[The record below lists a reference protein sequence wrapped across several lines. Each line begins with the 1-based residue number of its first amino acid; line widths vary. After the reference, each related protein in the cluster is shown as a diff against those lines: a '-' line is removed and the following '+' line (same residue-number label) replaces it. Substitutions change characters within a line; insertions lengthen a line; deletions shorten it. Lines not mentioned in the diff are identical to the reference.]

1 MSPKFDLIAVISQRP
16 TLHDVA
22 LKQLRSAL
30 QQHFPRLGID
40 PEVCVIT
47 RTTPEGN
54 QRAETLFRNLQQA
67 FLASKTPRWRSDSN
81 TLVLNPEVQG
91 ATATPIDFDQLNIVV
106 DTVALALNEDFQQA
120 LVDFWGKP
128 AADGQSPW
136 ARLSDALKKDFVKAV
151 TDSPTLDDNARD
163 FLRPIG
169 YFADQTQRNFMLHI
183 DPAHDGDAIR
193 ACLPEQAV
201 DGAVQRSTL
210 PLLAATGVWGGRE
223 VFFSW
228 KSPGAIARHASLNDL
243 MASVDTAQ
251 SVGHPSTWTLRE
263 VDGDLFDALAQS
275 ILAAQ
280 LQQIADLDHAAAEDF
295 ADLERR
301 TAVATDITRF
311 LLPALPGMQRADQ
324 LPDWLRNA
332 SAVDRMDFSRR
343 MIAWASA
350 GAGKT
355 FDEDIPPLL
364 DYTHQQL
371 QRQMLADH
379 PEAADLLIADL
390 QVVINKVAGAAIASG
405 GQMIASGVVEP
416 VRMSL
421 AQFALEN
428 LSGEPAGALHIV
440 HGKGSPVPDWFS
452 ADYLRLLV
460 CQVDIG
466 RRYPALL
473 KRVLVTDPA
482 ESSRRQTLYV
492 DQLRAQLPLQAL
504 EQKLRAGGLF
514 CDSACQR
521 VAALVQAPED
531 RPSGLRNTTLR
542 PLGFRAAVGAPADLV
557 ANMFVISDRDMA
569 RGPVVLYRPFS
580 PHALTEFT
588 SWEALRAAIGEP
600 GELQDEVLTWMD
612 DHPRQV
618 YANGGFEQPHIVR
631 FGQGSEFA
639 PLETPAPAQL
649 ASDEVVGDPLVTLY
663 RANASALIELADR
676 QSTSNAES
684 RWALLKRGGWL
695 ALDSVMPFLRG
706 PLGNALWLVQ
716 LMDQAQGAL
725 AVGSDASASERAESI
740 GNMLLG
746 VAMLLMHSALSDGH
760 LPARRRIAP
769 VARPK
774 LAELLTASSKPVTQ
788 AAPAVQPDAAIM
800 SVGPTLRLDSFWSRP
815 DLNLTPAQRTALR
828 SFEIQPGPELPEPSN
843 APGTQGL
850 FDWNGGW
857 YARVDNAVFNVQ
869 VGDDDVQIVDSQ
881 NLTRTGPR
889 LVREGEVWRLDLALR
904 LRGGGPKRSAR
915 QLALENAERLQRVNA
930 EKLALLKRQSD
941 LYARMVEND
950 NRIDGMPA
958 DEHSQVIP
966 LLETDIRSVIEIV
979 DRKNEL
985 DQQLRPADRTGD
997 KAYAKDLQ
1005 GIARRICLL
1014 EGVLLSDMLVVARED
1029 LARMREVSP
1038 EMTSENVGLYL
1049 GLFEK
1054 TLLLQEAGLHWS
1066 TVREG
1071 LWQRLRDVP
1080 KVGEDYWRAEAL
1092 EFYNSRMFSLVDWRA
1107 SRMWSSLELSFNAES
1122 ILDTR
1127 KAVTLKR
1134 LLSDDPLHAA
1144 LTSQAELEMPNDYT
1158 LDEQIGVLES
1168 SLREYDR
1175 ASMVA
1180 LAAFE
1185 TEPEAVNTA
1194 HFQRFFD
1201 DLSAISDRAEHR
1213 LCELIRESEEPAD
1226 TPAEYVPRV
1235 TQPRKRVI
1243 KTRGQ
1248 RTLIGRL
1255 REGAEPLLGEVVEV
1269 KAAIGDRVIGS
1280 YHQHAEGEWVELE
1293 DQRRKLTSRDSIVP
1307 LPELMRRGRALLERV
1322 EPDIASAVRQS
1333 RRANEPEDMEDILVQ
1348 KADKLA
1354 ELMEKLKIH
1363 LDDPQAGEASAR
1375 SLQVMLTDLQA
1386 GQSRLREQGRQLRI
1400 EMIKRQPPTA
1410 SRISYLD
1417 RLHEVHIA
1425 RVEGRKNMSGARRN
1439 DFVQEY
1445 AIRDKDHHL
1454 LWWAHFHYASEQAAA
1469 DAFTA
1474 AHLKLPEQ
1482 RLMGYKAMLKAAKD
1496 NKEVVNIYRSA
1507 IGKELAQRLF
1517 LHLAE

>member
-1 MSPKFDLIAVISQRP
+1 
-16 TLHDVA
+16 
-22 LKQLRSAL
+22 
-30 QQHFPRLGID
+30 
-40 PEVCVIT
+40 
-47 RTTPEGN
+47 
-54 QRAETLFRNLQQA
+54 
-67 FLASKTPRWRSDSN
+67 
-81 TLVLNPEVQG
+81 
-91 ATATPIDFDQLNIVV
+91 
-106 DTVALALNEDFQQA
+106 
-120 LVDFWGKP
+120 
-128 AADGQSPW
+128 
-136 ARLSDALKKDFVKAV
+136 
-151 TDSPTLDDNARD
+151 
-163 FLRPIG
+163 
-169 YFADQTQRNFMLHI
+169 
-183 DPAHDGDAIR
+183 
-193 ACLPEQAV
+193 
-201 DGAVQRSTL
+201 
-210 PLLAATGVWGGRE
+210 
-223 VFFSW
+223 
-228 KSPGAIARHASLNDL
+228 
-243 MASVDTAQ
+243 
-251 SVGHPSTWTLRE
+251 
-263 VDGDLFDALAQS
+263 
-275 ILAAQ
+275 
-280 LQQIADLDHAAAEDF
+280 
-295 ADLERR
+295 
-301 TAVATDITRF
+301 
-311 LLPALPGMQRADQ
+311 
-324 LPDWLRNA
+324 
-332 SAVDRMDFSRR
+332 MDFSRR

-390 QVVINKVAGAAIASG
+390 QVVINKVAAAVIASG
-405 GQMIASGVVEP
+405 GQMIASGMVEP

-428 LSGEPAGALHIV
+428 LSGEPAGALHVV
-440 HGKGSPVPDWFS
+440 HGNGSPAPDWFS

-473 KRVLVTDPA
+473 KRVLVADPA

-521 VAALVQAPED
+521 VAALVQAPEH

-542 PLGFRAAVGAPADLV
+542 PLAFHAAVGAPADQV
-557 ANMFVISDRDMA
+557 ANMFVISDRDVA

-588 SWEALRAAIGEP
+588 SWDALRAAIGEP

-695 ALDSVMPFLRG
+695 ALDSVMPFLCG

-725 AVGSDASASERAESI
+725 AVGSDASASERAESM

-746 VAMLLMHSALSDGH
+746 GAMLLMHSALSDGH

-869 VGDDDVQIVDSQ
+869 VGDDDVQIVDAQ

-1014 EGVLLSDMLVVARED
+1014 EGVLLSDMLVVA
-1029 LARMREVSP
+1029 A
-1038 EMTSENVGLYL
+1038 
-1049 GLFEK
+1049 
-1054 TLLLQEAGLHWS
+1054 
-1066 TVREG
+1066 
-1071 LWQRLRDVP
+1071 
-1080 KVGEDYWRAEAL
+1080 
-1092 EFYNSRMFSLVDWRA
+1092 
-1107 SRMWSSLELSFNAES
+1107 
-1122 ILDTR
+1122 
-1127 KAVTLKR
+1127 
-1134 LLSDDPLHAA
+1134 
-1144 LTSQAELEMPNDYT
+1144 
-1158 LDEQIGVLES
+1158 
-1168 SLREYDR
+1168 
-1175 ASMVA
+1175 
-1180 LAAFE
+1180 
-1185 TEPEAVNTA
+1185 
-1194 HFQRFFD
+1194 
-1201 DLSAISDRAEHR
+1201 
-1213 LCELIRESEEPAD
+1213 
-1226 TPAEYVPRV
+1226 
-1235 TQPRKRVI
+1235 
-1243 KTRGQ
+1243 
-1248 RTLIGRL
+1248 
-1255 REGAEPLLGEVVEV
+1255 
-1269 KAAIGDRVIGS
+1269 
-1280 YHQHAEGEWVELE
+1280 
-1293 DQRRKLTSRDSIVP
+1293 
-1307 LPELMRRGRALLERV
+1307 
-1322 EPDIASAVRQS
+1322 
-1333 RRANEPEDMEDILVQ
+1333 
-1348 KADKLA
+1348 
-1354 ELMEKLKIH
+1354 KI
-1363 LDDPQAGEASAR
+1363 
-1375 SLQVMLTDLQA
+1375 
-1386 GQSRLREQGRQLRI
+1386 
-1400 EMIKRQPPTA
+1400 
-1410 SRISYLD
+1410 
-1417 RLHEVHIA
+1417 
-1425 RVEGRKNMSGARRN
+1425 
-1439 DFVQEY
+1439 
-1445 AIRDKDHHL
+1445 
-1454 LWWAHFHYASEQAAA
+1454 
-1469 DAFTA
+1469 
-1474 AHLKLPEQ
+1474 
-1482 RLMGYKAMLKAAKD
+1482 
-1496 NKEVVNIYRSA
+1496 
-1507 IGKELAQRLF
+1507 
-1517 LHLAE
+1517 